1 MAVYDNNLPIASD
14 PLGILDQ
21 QLRPHVIHL
30 LTITILL
37 IIIFEH
43 ILLNYLKR
51 KKMKAILSKGGN
63 RTPQPIEPTIFPRY
77 PRQGKYCPCHKVGFT
92 RIFTNVN
99 KP

>member
-1 MAVYDNNLPIASD
+1 MEVDDNTLPIASD

-21 QLRPHVIHL
+21 QLRPRPMYL
-30 LTITILL
+30 LTITIIL

-63 RTPQPIEPTIFPRY
+63 TTPQQIEPTIFPRY
-77 PRQGKYCPCHKVGFT
+77 PRQGK
-92 RIFTNVN
+92 
-99 KP
+99 